1 MKSAN
6 EGEMRDG
13 RAENEA
19 RSSFDSHIANSCCD
33 SKQRHLDSNPGA
45 VANFMLSVNLYVSI
59 AKVDEVKINYN
70 AVFSRHWL
78 VGSNDF

>member
-1 MKSAN
+1 MKSTN

-13 RAENEA
+13 RAENES
-19 RSSFDSHIANSCCD
+19 RSSFDSYIANSCCD
-33 SKQRHLDSNPGA
+33 SKQRHLDSNQYA
-45 VANFMLSVNLYVSI
+45 VTNFILSLDLYVGV
-59 AKVDEVKINYN
+59 AKVDEVKVNYN